1 MSPVFLS
8 AEKKLMTVT
17 LEENPVNSMMDTSGL
32 IFLDT
37 MDGLLMVLLLS
48 RCGEDLYLKK

>member
-1 MSPVFLS
+1 MSLVFIS